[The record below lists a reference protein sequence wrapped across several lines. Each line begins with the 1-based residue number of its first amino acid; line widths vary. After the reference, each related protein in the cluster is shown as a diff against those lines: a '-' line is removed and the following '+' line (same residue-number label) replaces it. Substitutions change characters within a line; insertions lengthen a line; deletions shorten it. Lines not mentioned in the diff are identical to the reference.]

1 MSGINAG
8 IYPLPTEIETTYN
21 LIAENATLL
30 DEISGLEEQ
39 TETNIII
46 TNSTLRPVALSL
58 NNELAGLNSDN
69 GIFIQNDAGEFLT
82 DSPVAKPAVATPTV
96 LATLLLDNDGI
107 WMVSYNFSI
116 YTNTPDGDP
125 TPLTSAFVTWLLNGV
140 SLPDYTMTFYP
151 NSAISR
157 KNGNEIVVSG
167 VIPIQVNE
175 IAIELVMRVNVA
187 PEDAG
192 LDTTADNIYLNAV
205 LVSPY
210 FIEP

>member
-21 LIAENATLL
+21 LINENATLL

-46 TNSTLRPVALSL
+46 TNSTLRPIALSL

-69 GIFIQNDAGEFLT
+69 GIFIQNDAGEFYS

-96 LATLLLDNDGI
+96 LASLLLNNDGI
-107 WMVSYNFSI
+107 YMVSYNFTI
-116 YTNTPDGDP
+116 YTNTPNGDP
-125 TPLTSAFVTWLLNGV
+125 TPLTSALVTWLLNTV
-140 SLPDYTMTFYP
+140 SLPDYSMTFYP
-151 NSAISR
+151 SSAITR
-157 KNGNEIVVSG
+157 KNGYEITVSG
-167 VIPIQVNE
+167 VIPLQVNE
-175 IAIELVMRVNVA
+175 VGSELIMRVNVA